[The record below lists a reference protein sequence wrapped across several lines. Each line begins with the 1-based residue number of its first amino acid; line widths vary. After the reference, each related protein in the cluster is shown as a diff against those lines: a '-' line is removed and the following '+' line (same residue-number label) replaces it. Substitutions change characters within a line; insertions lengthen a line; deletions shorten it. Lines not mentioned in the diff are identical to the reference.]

1 MIHHSTKDNYVH
13 LTTAPVPRLITSLA
27 VPTIISMLVT
37 SFYNMADT
45 YFVGKINTQSTAAV
59 GIVFSVMSIIQAV
72 GFFFGHGSGNY
83 ISRKLGAQETVDA
96 EKMASTGFFFALFV
110 GAVSGCV
117 GYCCSL
123 LRFPLLWGQRIP
135 FFRIRSAIWKS
146 FCWGTPFM
154 TASLVLNNQ
163 IRFQGNAAYA
173 MVGIVS
179 GAVIN
184 VVLDPILIF
193 VCDMGISGAAL
204 ATVISQICSFILLLC
219 MGRRGGNI
227 RIRYRNF
234 TPTLAFIKE
243 IIGGGTPSLTRQGL
257 ASVATILLNVAA
269 GAYGDAAIAGMSIV
283 TRISMFINA
292 FLIGFGQGFQPVC
305 GFNYGAG
312 LYARVRQGF
321 WFCVKVGFFF
331 LLVCAVAGMGYAEE
345 IVSIFRK
352 GDPAVVATGAAA
364 LRWQFITYPLGAWIV
379 VSNMMLQ
386 TIRKP
391 VRATILSSARQ
402 GLFFIPLIF
411 ILPYFL
417 GLKGVEMC
425 QAASDM
431 LTFFLA
437 IPLTCGVLA
446 EDEEEGG
453 GTTATA
459 VVLSILFN
467 AYGTISAALLY
478 RGELHGITMPTDTRT
493 VPQREECGEVLGE
506 ISSFFRIVYQSG
518 LSAH

>member
-1 MIHHSTKDNYVH
+1 MRHSTKDNYLY
-13 LTTAPVPRLITSLA
+13 LTTTPVPRLIVSLA

-83 ISRKLGAQETVDA
+83 ISRKLGAQETGNA
-96 EKMASTGFFFALFV
+96 EKMAATGFFWALFMGIFLAVV
-110 GAVSGCV
+110 GLIFLTPL
-117 GYCCSL
+117 SL
-123 LRFPLLWGQRIP
+123 ALGSTPTILPYTEKYLGIILLG
-135 FFRIRSAIWKS
+135 A
-146 FCWGTPFM
+146 PFM

-184 VVLDPILIF
+184 VILDPILIF
-193 VCDMGISGAAL
+193 VFDMGISGAAL
-204 ATVISQICSFILLLC
+204 ATVISQICSFSLLLY
-219 MGRRGGNI
+219 MGRKGGNI
-227 RIRYRNF
+227 RIRFKNF
-234 TPTLAFIKE
+234 TPSLAFIKE
-243 IIGGGTPSLTRQGL
+243 IIGGGTPSLARQGP

-283 TRISMFINA
+283 TRIAMFINA

-321 WFCVKVGFFF
+321 WFCVKVGFIF
-331 LLVCAVAGMGYAEE
+331 LLVCALAGMGFAEE
-345 IVSIFRK
+345 IVSLFRK
-352 GDPAVVATGAAA
+352 GDPDVIAVGAAA
-364 LRWQFITYPLGAWIV
+364 LRWQFITFPLGSWIV
-379 VSNMMLQ
+379 MSNMMLQ

-391 VRATILSSARQ
+391 VKATIISSARQ

-411 ILPYFL
+411 ILSHYL
-417 GLKGVEMC
+417 GLQGVEMC
-425 QAASDM
+425 QAVADL
-431 LTFFLA
+431 LTFILA
-437 IPLTCGVLA
+437 IPLTCSVLNEMKRKQA
-446 EDEEEGG
+446 EQ
-453 GTTATA
+453 
-459 VVLSILFN
+459 L
-467 AYGTISAALLY
+467 
-478 RGELHGITMPTDTRT
+478 
-493 VPQREECGEVLGE
+493 
-506 ISSFFRIVYQSG
+506 
-518 LSAH
+518 

>member
-1 MIHHSTKDNYVH
+1 MRHSTKDNYLY
-13 LTTAPVPRLITSLA
+13 LTTTPVPRLIVSLA

-83 ISRKLGAQETVDA
+83 ISRKLGAQETGNA
-96 EKMASTGFFFALFV
+96 EKMAATGFFWALFMGIFLAVV
-110 GAVSGCV
+110 GLIFLTPL
-117 GYCCSL
+117 SL
-123 LRFPLLWGQRIP
+123 ALGSTPTILPYTEKYLGIILLG
-135 FFRIRSAIWKS
+135 A
-146 FCWGTPFM
+146 PFM

-184 VVLDPILIF
+184 VILDPILMF
-193 VCDMGISGAAL
+193 VFEMGISGAAL
-204 ATVISQICSFILLLC
+204 ATVISQICSFSLLLY
-219 MGRRGGNI
+219 MGRKGGNI
-227 RIRYRNF
+227 RIRFKNF
-234 TPTLAFIKE
+234 TPSLAFIKE
-243 IIGGGTPSLTRQGL
+243 IIGGGTPSLARQGL

-283 TRISMFINA
+283 TRIAMFINA

-321 WFCVKVGFFF
+321 WFCVKVGFIF
-331 LLVCAVAGMGYAEE
+331 LLVCALAGMGFAEE
-345 IVSIFRK
+345 IVSLFRK
-352 GDPAVVATGAAA
+352 GDPDVIAVGAAA
-364 LRWQFITYPLGAWIV
+364 LRWQFITFPLGSWIV
-379 VSNMMLQ
+379 MSNMMLQ

-391 VRATILSSARQ
+391 VKATIISSARQ

-411 ILPYFL
+411 ILSHYL
-417 GLKGVEMC
+417 GLQGVEMC
-425 QAASDM
+425 QAVADL
-431 LTFFLA
+431 LTFILA
-437 IPLTCGVLA
+437 IPLTCSVLNEMKRKQA
-446 EDEEEGG
+446 EQ
-453 GTTATA
+453 
-459 VVLSILFN
+459 L
-467 AYGTISAALLY
+467 
-478 RGELHGITMPTDTRT
+478 
-493 VPQREECGEVLGE
+493 
-506 ISSFFRIVYQSG
+506 
-518 LSAH
+518 

>member
-1 MIHHSTKDNYVH
+1 MRHSTKDNYLY
-13 LTTAPVPRLITSLA
+13 LTTTPVPRLIVSLA

-83 ISRKLGAQETVDA
+83 ISRKLGAQETGNA
-96 EKMASTGFFFALFV
+96 EKMAATGFFWALFMGIFLAVV
-110 GAVSGCV
+110 GLIFLTPL
-117 GYCCSL
+117 SL
-123 LRFPLLWGQRIP
+123 ALGSTPTILPYTEKYLGIILLG
-135 FFRIRSAIWKS
+135 A
-146 FCWGTPFM
+146 PFM

-184 VVLDPILIF
+184 VILDPILIF
-193 VCDMGISGAAL
+193 VFDMGISGAAL
-204 ATVISQICSFILLLC
+204 ATVISQICSFSLLLY
-219 MGRRGGNI
+219 MGRKGGNI
-227 RIRYRNF
+227 RIRFKNF
-234 TPTLAFIKE
+234 TPSLAFIKE
-243 IIGGGTPSLTRQGL
+243 FIGGGTPSLARQGL

-283 TRISMFINA
+283 TRIAMFINA

-321 WFCVKVGFFF
+321 WFCVKVGFIF
-331 LLVCAVAGMGYAEE
+331 LLVCALAGMGFAEE
-345 IVSIFRK
+345 IVSLFRK
-352 GDPAVVATGAAA
+352 GDPDVIAVGAAA
-364 LRWQFITYPLGAWIV
+364 LRWQFITFPLGSWIV
-379 VSNMMLQ
+379 MSNMMLQ

-391 VRATILSSARQ
+391 VKATIISSARQ

-411 ILPYFL
+411 ILSHYL
-417 GLKGVEMC
+417 GLQGVEMC
-425 QAASDM
+425 QAVADL
-431 LTFFLA
+431 LTFILA
-437 IPLTCGVLA
+437 IPLTCSVLNEMKRKQA
-446 EDEEEGG
+446 EQ
-453 GTTATA
+453 
-459 VVLSILFN
+459 L
-467 AYGTISAALLY
+467 
-478 RGELHGITMPTDTRT
+478 
-493 VPQREECGEVLGE
+493 
-506 ISSFFRIVYQSG
+506 
-518 LSAH
+518 

>member
-1 MIHHSTKDNYVH
+1 MRHSTKDNYLY
-13 LTTAPVPRLITSLA
+13 LTTTPVPRLIVSLA

-83 ISRKLGAQETVDA
+83 ISRKLGAQETGNA
-96 EKMASTGFFFALFV
+96 EKMAATGFFWALFMGIFLAVV
-110 GAVSGCV
+110 GLIFLTPL
-117 GYCCSL
+117 SL
-123 LRFPLLWGQRIP
+123 ALGSTPTILPYTEKYLGIILLG
-135 FFRIRSAIWKS
+135 A
-146 FCWGTPFM
+146 PFM

-184 VVLDPILIF
+184 VILDPILIF
-193 VCDMGISGAAL
+193 VFDMGISGAAL
-204 ATVISQICSFILLLC
+204 ATVISQICSFSLLLY
-219 MGRRGGNI
+219 MGRKGGNI
-227 RIRYRNF
+227 RIRFKNF
-234 TPTLAFIKE
+234 TPSLAFIKE
-243 IIGGGTPSLTRQGL
+243 IIGGGTPSLARQGL

-283 TRISMFINA
+283 TRIAMVINA

-321 WFCVKVGFFF
+321 WFCVKVGFIF
-331 LLVCAVAGMGYAEE
+331 LLVCALAGMGFAEE
-345 IVSIFRK
+345 IVSLFRK
-352 GDPAVVATGAAA
+352 GDPDVIAVGAAA
-364 LRWQFITYPLGAWIV
+364 LRWQFITFPLGSWIV
-379 VSNMMLQ
+379 MSNMMLQ

-391 VRATILSSARQ
+391 VKATIISSARQ

-411 ILPYFL
+411 ILSHYL
-417 GLKGVEMC
+417 GLQGVEMC
-425 QAASDM
+425 QAVADL
-431 LTFFLA
+431 LTFILA
-437 IPLTCGVLA
+437 IPLTCSVLNEMKRKQA
-446 EDEEEGG
+446 EQ
-453 GTTATA
+453 
-459 VVLSILFN
+459 L
-467 AYGTISAALLY
+467 
-478 RGELHGITMPTDTRT
+478 
-493 VPQREECGEVLGE
+493 
-506 ISSFFRIVYQSG
+506 
-518 LSAH
+518 

>member
-1 MIHHSTKDNYVH
+1 
-13 LTTAPVPRLITSLA
+13 
-27 VPTIISMLVT
+27 
-37 SFYNMADT
+37 
-45 YFVGKINTQSTAAV
+45 
-59 GIVFSVMSIIQAV
+59 
-72 GFFFGHGSGNY
+72 
-83 ISRKLGAQETVDA
+83 
-96 EKMASTGFFFALFV
+96 
-110 GAVSGCV
+110 
-117 GYCCSL
+117 
-123 LRFPLLWGQRIP
+123 
-135 FFRIRSAIWKS
+135 
-146 FCWGTPFM
+146 
-154 TASLVLNNQ
+154 
-163 IRFQGNAAYA
+163 
-173 MVGIVS
+173 
-179 GAVIN
+179 
-184 VVLDPILIF
+184 
-193 VCDMGISGAAL
+193 MGISGAAL
-204 ATVISQICSFILLLC
+204 ATVVSQICSFILLLY

-437 IPLTCGVLA
+437 IPAGG
-446 EDEEEGG
+446 DEEEGG

-459 VVLSILFN
+459 AILKFLRPYSIFT
-467 AYGTISAALLY
+467 GTIGCRFTLSRGAAWYSMRPKSICLKSMLLIVLLY
-478 RGELHGITMPTDTRT
+478 MVR
-493 VPQREECGEVLGE
+493 
-506 ISSFFRIVYQSG
+506 
-518 LSAH
+518 